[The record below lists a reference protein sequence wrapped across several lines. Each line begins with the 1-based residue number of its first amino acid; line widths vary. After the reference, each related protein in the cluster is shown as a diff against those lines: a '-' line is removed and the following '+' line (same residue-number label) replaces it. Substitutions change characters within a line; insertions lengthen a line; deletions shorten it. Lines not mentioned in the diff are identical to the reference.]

1 MAIEL
6 KVFKAQSGLEWFKA
20 AWKIFKSQPGTFIF
34 MHIFIIL
41 VGVIPFVIPLLQIPA
56 ALAAPFLIAGFYRAV
71 LAKLQG
77 QKIMLSDI
85 LKPFS
90 EKGARLGL
98 FRLGLYQM
106 AAGILLALASN
117 FLFEDALLLLQEN
130 AQNPE
135 LVVEQFIAAIQPA
148 NVIIFISLI
157 AVYMMAFAFAVP
169 LVYFKK
175 KQAIFEVIKASLMS
189 FWHNFAALGVF
200 GGILSILIL
209 ISSLLSLI
217 PLLIVMPI
225 SYIAFFIAYQAIFQ
239 LDEDSKA
246 QSNDEPPSSHGQFNA

>member
-6 KVFKAQSGLEWFKA
+6 RVFKAQSGLTWFKA
-20 AWKIFKSQPGTFIF
+20 AWKIFKAQPSTFIF
-34 MHIFIIL
+34 MHLFIIL
-41 VGVIPFVIPLLQIPA
+41 VGLIPFVIPLLQIPA
-56 ALAAPFLIAGFYRAV
+56 ALATPFLIAGFYRAV
-71 LAKLQG
+71 LIKLQG
-77 QKIMLSDI
+77 EKIMLADI
-85 LKPFS
+85 LKPFT
-90 EKGARLGL
+90 EKGTRLSL

-106 AAGILLALASN
+106 AVGILLALVSSA
-117 FLFEDALLLLQEN
+117 LFEDALLILQEN
-130 AQNPE
+130 TQNPE

-148 NVIIFISLI
+148 NVIIFVSLI

-175 KQAIFEVIKASLMS
+175 KEAIFEVIKASLLS

-200 GGILSILIL
+200 GGILSVLIL

-239 LDEDSKA
+239 LDEVNNT
-246 QSNDEPPSSHGQFNA
+246 QNNDEPPSSHGQFDA

>member
-1 MAIEL
+1 M
-6 KVFKAQSGLEWFKA
+6 
-20 AWKIFKSQPGTFIF
+20 
-34 MHIFIIL
+34 
-41 VGVIPFVIPLLQIPA
+41 PLLQIPA

-71 LAKLQG
+71 LTKQQG

-85 LKPFS
+85 LKPFT
-90 EKGARLGL
+90 EKDTRLGL

-106 AAGILLALASN
+106 AMGILLALASSA
-117 FLFEDALLLLQEN
+117 LFEDALLILQEN

-148 NVIIFISLI
+148 NVIIFVSLI

-175 KQAIFEVIKASLMS
+175 TQAIFEVIKVSLMA
-189 FWHNFAALGVF
+189 FWHNFASLGVF
-200 GGILSILIL
+200 GGIISILIL

-217 PLLIVMPI
+217 PLLVVMPI

-239 LDEDSKA
+239 LDEDTTT
-246 QSNDEPPSSHGQFNA
+246 QNNDEPPSSNGQFNA

>member
-6 KVFKAQSGLEWFKA
+6 RVFKAQSGLAWFKA
-20 AWKIFKSQPGTFIF
+20 GWQIFKSQPGTFIF
-34 MHIFIIL
+34 MHLFIII
-41 VGVIPFVIPLLQIPA
+41 VGLIPFLMPLLQIPA
-56 ALAAPFLIAGFYRAV
+56 ALAAPFLIAGFYRAA
-71 LAKLQG
+71 LTKQQG
-77 QKIMLSDI
+77 EKIILSDI

-90 EKGARLGL
+90 EKDSRLGL

-117 FLFEDALLLLQEN
+117 VLFEDAMLLLQEN
-130 AQNPE
+130 AQNPD

-175 KQAIFEVIKASLMS
+175 KQAIFEVIKASLLS

-200 GGILSILIL
+200 GGIVSILIV
-209 ISSLLSLI
+209 ISSLMSLI

-239 LDEDSKA
+239 IDEANNSNN
-246 QSNDEPPSSHGQFNA
+246 NDEPPSSHGQFDA